1 MFGWL
6 SAKDAIAQGQEIAQL
21 VRGLLEKAEARGF
34 VRTEGKV
41 REKFDRL
48 VERAVAA
55 ARSRRFNMLQKAK
68 FANALKWDLREAG
81 YPDEFIDDFVTALLV
96 RMR

>member
-6 SAKDAIAQGQEIAQL
+6 SAKHAVAQGREIAHT
-21 VRGLLEKAEARGF
+21 VRGLLERADARGF
-34 VRTEGKV
+34 ARTEGKV

-48 VERAVAA
+48 VDGAVAA
-55 ARSRRFNMLQKAK
+55 ARARRYNLLQKAK
-68 FANALKWDLREAG
+68 FANALKWELRAAG
-81 YPDEFIDDFVTALLV
+81 YPDEFIDDFVTSLLV